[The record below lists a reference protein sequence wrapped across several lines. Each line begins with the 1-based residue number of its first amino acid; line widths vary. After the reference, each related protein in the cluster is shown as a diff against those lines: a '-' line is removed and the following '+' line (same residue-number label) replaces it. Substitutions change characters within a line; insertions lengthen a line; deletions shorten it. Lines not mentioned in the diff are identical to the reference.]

1 MRVPL
6 AAALA
11 LSLIAAGCLSG
22 AAPEQNGQR
31 DAVEAEVGTAPAN
44 ASAAVSP
51 EPAAAPEGPAVAA
64 AAAATKGVRR
74 CGWLSNPTP
83 ANWWLTDSQ
92 GQWILATQGADQA
105 PGMDEMPD
113 MSTAGWVETN
123 GHYGYGCACMT
134 VTADSDGKVTRIAD
148 AQPKPLKQCRADRK
162 LPKPE

>member
-1 MRVPL
+1 MRLPLGAALAAIL
-6 AAALA
+6 AAA
-11 LSLIAAGCLSG
+11 AGCSSG
-22 AAPEQNGQR
+22 SEPQANRQ
-31 DAVEAEVGTAPAN
+31 EARA
-44 ASAAVSP
+44 
-51 EPAAAPEGPAVAA
+51 EPAAETIPEAA
-64 AAAATKGVRR
+64 APVVPAAASKPVPVRTASTDKAVRR

-92 GQWILATQGADQA
+92 GQWILGSQGADQA

-134 VTADSDGKVTRIAD
+134 ITADSEGRVTQIAD
-148 AQPKPLKQCRADRK
+148 ASPKPLKQCRADRK

>member
-11 LSLIAAGCLSG
+11 AALLAAAGCSPG
-22 AAPEQNGQR
+22 AAPPGNGQ
-31 DAVEAEVGTAPAN
+31 EARSGPASEMPLAN
-44 ASAAVSP
+44 ASDSVAPAP
-51 EPAAAPEGPAVAA
+51 EAAPAPAAVAA
-64 AAAATKGVRR
+64 SAKGVRR

-83 ANWWLTDSQ
+83 GNWWLTDAQ
-92 GQWILATQGADQA
+92 DQWILGAQGADQA

-134 VTADSDGKVTRIAD
+134 LIADADGKVTRIAD

>member
-6 AAALA
+6 AAAVA
-11 LSLIAAGCLSG
+11 LLLLAAGCSPDSAPEDNARQAPAEAATEAG
-22 AAPEQNGQR
+22 QANAAAP
-31 DAVEAEVGTAPAN
+31 APPP
-44 ASAAVSP
+44 AAVSP
-51 EPAAAPEGPAVAA
+51 KPIAVAA
-64 AAAATKGVRR
+64 QTRGVRR

-83 ANWWLTDSQ
+83 ANWWLTDAD

-113 MSTAGWVETN
+113 MSIAGWVETN

-134 VTADSDGKVTRIAD
+134 ITADADGRVTRIAD
-148 AQPKPLKQCRADRK
+148 AAPKPLKQCQADRK